1 MVVLLVFGWSR
12 EDMAQNVF
20 VVRPTF
26 FPFFDK
32 KEESYCYL
40 GDLEEIFVCACW
52 HFQVA
57 GFFSTQPEI
66 CELQGKLIVILLF
79 GPQVS

>member
-1 MVVLLVFGWSR
+1 VVVLLVFGWSR

-52 HFQVA
+52 QFWVG
-57 GFFSTQPEI
+57 GFFSS
-66 CELQGKLIVILLF
+66 LF
-79 GPQVS
+79 KIYERL